1 MYVTASLKSNLR
13 VPQWFQCEV
22 HTLQCGI
29 QGVSY
34 LDPGYFLVF
43 LVFLHTQW
51 WSGKC
56 LTRAR
61 LSQWFSSKE
70 SPTGDPGSI
79 LGSERSSEEGNAYPL
94 RYSCLENSMD
104 SAACWVQSLESQ
116 RVGHNWATNTPTG
129 GVEVL
134 DLWSFIKL
142 GCVNTCSKPIS
153 SHWIKIKKKCS
164 QLSL

>member
-70 SPTGDPGSI
+70 SPTVQEIQVRSLGQKDPLKKGMPTHSGI
-79 LGSERSSEEGNAYPL
+79 LAWKIPWTVQPAGYSPWSLKELDTTEQLIHPQEE
-94 RYSCLENSMD
+94 
-104 SAACWVQSLESQ
+104 
-116 RVGHNWATNTPTG
+116 
-129 GVEVL
+129 
-134 DLWSFIKL
+134 
-142 GCVNTCSKPIS
+142 
-153 SHWIKIKKKCS
+153 
-164 QLSL
+164 